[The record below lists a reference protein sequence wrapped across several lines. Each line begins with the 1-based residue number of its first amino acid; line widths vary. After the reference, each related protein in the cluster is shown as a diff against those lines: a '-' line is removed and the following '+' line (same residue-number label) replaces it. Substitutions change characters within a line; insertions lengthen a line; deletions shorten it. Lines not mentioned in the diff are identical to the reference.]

1 MKAYKT
7 ERLRNVGLF
16 SHGGAGKTSLSE
28 AALYDSGA
36 INRLGRVDDGTTTS
50 DYDPDEISRH
60 ISVQLSILPVE
71 WRDHKLNILD
81 TPGYAD
87 FVGEVKEAIR
97 VVDSAVIVLDAVAGV
112 EVGTEAAWKYADE
125 QGIPRLLFVNKM
137 DRENADYFRFVDQA
151 RERFGSSITPIQ
163 IPIGAQDSFA
173 GVVDLVKMRAYT
185 GTNAQE
191 VDIPANLV
199 ERANSYRE
207 KLVEAVAE
215 TDDALINK
223 YLEGE
228 ELTTAEI
235 EAGLRSGVLS
245 GAIVPV
251 LCGAAT
257 ANLGIQP
264 LLDAIVSYLPS
275 PIDRGAVTGTNPS
288 TGEEVK
294 LEPSETAPLAALVF
308 KTTADPYVG
317 RLTYFR
323 VYSGILHSDTQVWNA
338 NKAREERVGQVFI
351 IRGKTQEPT
360 VQLVA
365 GDIGG
370 VAKLQETHTGD
381 TLCTRDKPVVL
392 APITFP
398 KPAFSAAVEPKT
410 KADLDKLGTSLAR
423 LVEEDPT
430 LRVHKDPDTGE
441 MLLSGMGESHVDV
454 AAGKAKRKFGVDVV
468 LSTPKVPYKETIQ
481 RSTQAEYK
489 HKKQTGGHG
498 QYGHVFLEF
507 EPLPRGSGIE
517 FGERVVGGVVPK
529 NYIPAVEKGVREAVQ
544 EGILAGFPVV
554 DVKVTLYDGSYHPVD
569 SSEMAFKI
577 ASIQAFKKGM
587 EQGNPVL
594 LEPIMRYE
602 ITVPEQYTGDVI
614 GDLNTKRARVL
625 GMDPQNGKTVIHAQA
640 PLAEMQRYATD
651 LRSITQGRGTFTVE
665 FDHYEEVP
673 AHEAQRIIAAA
684 KKEKEAQK

>member
-1 MKAYKT
+1 
-7 ERLRNVGLF
+7 
-16 SHGGAGKTSLSE
+16 
-28 AALYDSGA
+28 
-36 INRLGRVDDGTTTS
+36 VDDGTTTS

>member
-7 ERLRNVGLF
+7 ERLRNIGLF

-28 AALYDSGA
+28 AALIDSGA

-71 WRDHKLNILD
+71 WRDTKINVLD

-97 VVDSAVIVLDAVAGV
+97 VVDSAIIVLDAVSGV
-112 EVGTEAAWKYADE
+112 EIGTESVWKYADE
-125 QGIPRLLFVNKM
+125 QNIPRFLFVNKM
-137 DRENADYFRFVDQA
+137 DRENADFYRFLEQA
-151 RERFGSSITPIQ
+151 QERFGKGVTAIQ
-163 IPIGAQDSFA
+163 IPIGAQDSFD
-173 GVVDLVKMRAYT
+173 GVVDLVKMRAYR
-185 GTNAQE
+185 GTSAE
-191 VDIPANLV
+191 EADIPANLV
-199 ERANSYRE
+199 DRASSLRE
-207 KLVEAVAE
+207 KLIEAVAE
-215 TDDALINK
+215 TDDDLLNK

-228 ELTTAEI
+228 ELTAEEI
-235 EAGLRSGVLS
+235 ESGLRNGVLS
-245 GAIVPV
+245 GTIVPV
-251 LCGAAT
+251 LCGSAT
-257 ANLGIQP
+257 ANKGIQP
-264 LLDAIVSYLPS
+264 LLDAVVMYLPS
-275 PIDRGAVTGTNPS
+275 PLDRGSVKATNS
-288 TGEEVK
+288 VNGQEVE
-294 LEPSETAPLAALVF
+294 LEPSESAPLAALVF

-323 VYSGILHSDTQVWNA
+323 VYSGVLHSDTQVWNA
-338 NKAREERVGQVFI
+338 NKGREERIGQAFV
-351 IRGKTQEPT
+351 IRGKAQEPI

-370 VAKLQETHTGD
+370 VAKLQETNTGD
-381 TLCTRDKPVVL
+381 TLCSRDKPVVL

-398 KPAFSAAVEPKT
+398 NPAFSAAVEPKT
-410 KADLDKLGTSLAR
+410 KADLDKLGTTLSR

-430 LRVHKDPDTGE
+430 LHVHKDPDTGE
-441 MLLSGMGESHVDV
+441 TLLSGMGESHVDV
-454 AAGKAKRKFGVDVV
+454 AAGKAKRKFGVDVL
-468 LSTPKVPYKETIQ
+468 LSTPKVPYKETIV

-507 EPLPRGSGIE
+507 EPLPRGAGFE

-529 NYIPAVEKGVREAVQ
+529 NYIPAVEKGVREAIQ

-587 EQGNPVL
+587 EQGGPVL
-594 LEPIMRYE
+594 LEPIMRYT
-602 ITVPEQYTGDVI
+602 ITVPELYMGDVI
-614 GDLNTKRARVL
+614 GDLNSKRARVL
-625 GMDPQNGKTVIHAQA
+625 GMDPQDGKSIIHAQA
-640 PLAEMQRYATD
+640 PLAEMLRYATD
-651 LRSITQGRGTFTVE
+651 LRSITQGRGIFTVE

-673 AHEAQRIIAAA
+673 QHIAQSVIAAA